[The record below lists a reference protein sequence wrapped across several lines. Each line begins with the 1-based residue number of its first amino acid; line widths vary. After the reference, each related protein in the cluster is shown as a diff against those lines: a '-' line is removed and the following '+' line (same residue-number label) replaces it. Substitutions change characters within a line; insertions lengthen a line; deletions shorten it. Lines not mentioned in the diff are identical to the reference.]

1 MSKRVC
7 FLTSVHPAFDTRIF
21 YKEAK
26 TLAAAGYDVTLV
38 AQHDTDEVVDGIRIV
53 ALPKAKSRLR
63 RMIGVWRVLRLAF
76 AQRADDEVKAR
87 ARLRELADQLKE
99 N

>member
-1 MSKRVC
+1 MSERVC

-53 ALPKAKSRLR
+53 ALPKAKSTCTTIASGRKDLSR
-63 RMIGVWRVLRLAF
+63 RAC
-76 AQRADDEVKAR
+76 QRTSR
-87 ARLRELADQLKE
+87 R
-99 N
+99 